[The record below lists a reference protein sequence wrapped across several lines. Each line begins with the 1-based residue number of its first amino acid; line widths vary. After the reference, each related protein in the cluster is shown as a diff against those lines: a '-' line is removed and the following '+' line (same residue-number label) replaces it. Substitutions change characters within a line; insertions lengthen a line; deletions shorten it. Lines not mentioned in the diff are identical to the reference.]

1 MVLNV
6 WKFSG
11 RMLAIMHTALDLA
24 PGTGKQIKPNK
35 QKPCPGQSVFHILDY
50 S

>member
-1 MVLNV
+1 MVLNIRG
-6 WKFSG
+6 FSG

-24 PGTGKQIKPNK
+24 PGTGKQIKPTK
-35 QKPCPGQSVFHILDY
+35 QKPCPGQFVFHILDC